1 APKLCLKFEWIGEN
15 SAFECLC
22 NKAVKKEELL
32 EHDHFSLLQ
41 EFFKKGRIFQHIEM
55 MYDFISI

>member
-1 APKLCLKFEWIGEN
+1 MAKLLAARGI
-15 SAFECLC
+15 
-22 NKAVKKEELL
+22 VKKEELL